1 MIVTRP
7 PKKIR
12 LGFSQAG
19 AGCTSKQMAPVPKHT
34 SAPEPVTRVVERS
47 VVFCLPEF
55 FTRRSEL
62 DEYALAHHC
71 QIAAVDTL
79 YAGFPV
85 NRESAP
91 RVATLPASITCFL
104 INPLIAM
111 KTSLSSDDEVTQVT
125 LFLRDT
131 VNRNKFEQMDKAQTK
146 TAHPFCQTPDVW

>member
-34 SAPEPVTRVVERS
+34 SAPEPVVEKS

-62 DEYALAHHC
+62 DGYALAHHC

-79 YAGFPV
+79 CAGLPM
-85 NRESAP
+85 NQESAP

-111 KTSLSSDDEVTQVT
+111 KTSLSSDDGETRVT
-125 LFLRDT
+125 L
-131 VNRNKFEQMDKAQTK
+131 
-146 TAHPFCQTPDVW
+146 